1 MTLVYELVLV
11 KVTLVYDTDPALK
24 GRSSTVAM
32 PVIATSDSPP
42 SSRAIRQHLVPWSW
56 KATFPSQA
64 P

>member
-32 PVIATSDSPP
+32 PVIATSDQRPAAKLQGLSL
-42 SSRAIRQHLVPWSW
+42 IHI
-56 KATFPSQA
+56 
-64 P
+64 